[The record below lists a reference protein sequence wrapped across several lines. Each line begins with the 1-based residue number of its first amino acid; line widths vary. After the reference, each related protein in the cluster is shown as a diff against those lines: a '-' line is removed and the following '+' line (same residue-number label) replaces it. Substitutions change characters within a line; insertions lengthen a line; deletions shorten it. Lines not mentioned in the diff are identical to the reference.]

1 MSPDRTRSADLLLR
15 EVPDVSAS
23 SSSPVCPDCGTE
35 IAPHLLACPAC
46 GALVHAREL
55 KALADDAARASSP
68 REALVS
74 WRQVYALLPAGSRQ
88 QQAVAAKIEELVRAA
103 EGTAQEPAAGKG
115 GTWGKVSAGAGVV
128 AVLLAKFKF
137 VLIFALTKAKFLLLG
152 LTKMGT
158 LLSMFLSFGVYWA
171 AWGWKFAAGVVL
183 SIYVHEMG
191 HVAMLRRLGV
201 RCSAPMFI
209 PGLGALIRL
218 RENLPTAREDARV
231 GLAGPIWGL
240 GAALFA
246 WVLAV
251 TLDSP
256 MCAAIAG
263 VGAWINLF
271 NLAPIWQLDGSRA
284 WRALTKR
291 QRWIATAVVVI
302 AFILAAEEAR
312 ASLLIVLIFCIIR
325 LFRKDSAPTPDHRAL
340 AEYVVL
346 IAALTVIA
354 TVVAGP

>member
-1 MSPDRTRSADLLLR
+1 MPNFRTCA
-15 EVPDVSAS
+15 
-23 SSSPVCPDCGTE
+23 DCGTQ

-55 KALADDAARASSP
+55 KALAEAAERAHSP
-68 REALVS
+68 REALVC

-88 QQAVAAKIEELVRAA
+88 QQVVAAKINDLVGVADRAG
-103 EGTAQEPAAGKG
+103 EQPAASKTGH
-115 GTWGKVSAGAGVV
+115 WGKIGAGAGVV
-128 AVLLAKFKF
+128 AIFLAKFKF
-137 VLIFALTKAKFLLLG
+137 VLIFLLTKAKLLLLG

-201 RCSAPMFI
+201 HASAPMFI

-240 GAALFA
+240 GAALVA
-246 WVLAV
+246 WLLAI
-251 TLDSP
+251 TFDSP
-256 MCAAIAG
+256 MCGAIAR
-263 VGAWINLF
+263 VGAWINIF

-284 WRALTKR
+284 WRALTNR
-291 QRWIATAVVVI
+291 QRWIATGAVVI
-302 AFILAAEEAR
+302 AFLLAAEDAR
-312 ASLLIVLIFCIIR
+312 ASLMIVLIFCIVR
-325 LFRKDSAPTPDHRAL
+325 LFTKDAAPEPDRRTL
-340 AEYVVL
+340 AEYVFL

-354 TVVAGP
+354 TVVAVR

>member
-1 MSPDRTRSADLLLR
+1 MLLGRTRSADSLLR
-15 EVPDVSAS
+15 PVPDVSNLS
-23 SSSPVCPDCGTE
+23 SSRACPDCGTE

-46 GALVHAREL
+46 GALVHARQL
-55 KALADDAARASSP
+55 KALADAAARASSP
-68 REALVS
+68 REALVN

-88 QQAVAAKIEELVRAA
+88 QQAVAAKIDGLVRVAD
-103 EGTAQEPAAGKG
+103 GTEEPAAGKG
-115 GTWGKVSAGAGVV
+115 GGWGKIAAGAGVI

-137 VLIFALTKAKFLLLG
+137 VLIFALTKAKLLLLG

-201 RCSAPMFI
+201 HASAPMFI

-246 WVLAV
+246 WLLAV

-256 MCAAIAG
+256 MCAAIAR
-263 VGAWINLF
+263 VGAWINIF

-291 QRWIATAVVVI
+291 QRWIATASVVI
-302 AFILAAEEAR
+302 ALVLAAEDAR
-312 ASLLIVLIFCIIR
+312 ASLLIVLIFCGVR
-325 LFRKDSAPTPDHRAL
+325 LFSKDAAPEPDRRAL

-346 IAALTVIA
+346 IAALTFIA
-354 TVVAGP
+354 TVVSVR